1 MKFNHMRL
9 SARRSYTSFYVLVW
23 ANICMLMFTAFGIAQ
38 AKEPAFRDNFYDVA
52 IRGDLA
58 WVVGYYGTI
67 LASRDRGLTWE
78 LQHSDT
84 TEALFRVSFVDDK
97 KGWVTGSFGTI
108 LHTDDGGKSWRR
120 QKSPVEENLF
130 GLYLMNDR
138 VGWAVGSRGAI
149 LLTEDGG
156 ITWSD
161 RGIGEDVILN
171 DVRFSDAK
179 RGWIVGEFG
188 RIYHTRDGGRTWRK
202 QKSPIEVPFISGN
215 SRNLFRL
222 LFRNTH
228 RGWAFGLDGV
238 ILTTQDGEKWN
249 VAWPDGDGSPASRSK
264 PHHLF
269 AATVLGDKTWA
280 VGERGTVLV
289 SASGDS
295 SWNSVDLRTPP
306 VSLNGVAAGS
316 QGLGLIVG
324 NRGLILRT
332 DNGGEQWKRIG
343 FVSRPKETTVKLAP

>member
-1 MKFNHMRL
+1 ML
-9 SARRSYTSFYVLVW
+9 SARRSYMSFYVLVW
-23 ANICMLMFTAFGIAQ
+23 ASFFLLVFPALGVCQN
-38 AKEPAFRDNFYDVA
+38 KEAAFRDNFYDVA
-52 IRGDLA
+52 IRGDFA

-84 TEALFRVSFVDDK
+84 TEALFRVSFVDEK
-97 KGWVTGSFGTI
+97 RGWVSGSFGTI
-108 LHTDDGGKSWRR
+108 LHTDDGGKSWHR

-130 GLYLMNDR
+130 GLYFMNDR
-138 VGWAVGSRGAI
+138 VGWSVGSRGTI

-156 ITWSD
+156 VTWSN
-161 RGIGEDVILN
+161 RGMGEDVILN
-171 DVRFSDAK
+171 DVRFPEAK

-202 QKSPIEVPFISGN
+202 QKSPVEVPFISGN

-238 ILTTQDGEKWN
+238 ILTTQEGEKWN
-249 VAWPDGDGSPASRSK
+249 VTRPDGTSVSRSK
-264 PHHLF
+264 PNHLF
-269 AATVLGDKTWA
+269 AAAELGDKNWA

-289 SASGDS
+289 STLGDNLWS
-295 SWNSVDLRTPP
+295 SADLKTPP

-332 DNGGEQWKRIG
+332 DDSGKQWKRIS
-343 FVSRPKETTVKLAP
+343 FVSRPRGSTDKLAR